1 MPDPRK
7 KVRKPRTTD
16 PRPGQGK
23 TQRAR
28 KPQAKRAAP
37 SSRKTSPLRAGQR
50 AASGLS
56 PKTGDVIKRL
66 RALPSLQ
73 GARAMGKQKP
83 SGIARP
89 SGRAGS
95 AMSRALTR
103 QLNRSKAKTTNP
115 RRKKR

>member
-1 MPDPRK
+1 MPAPRK
-7 KVRKPRTTD
+7 RVRKPRTTD

-23 TQRAR
+23 PQRAR

-73 GARAMGKQKP
+73 QARPMSKQKP
-83 SGIARP
+83 MGLIRP
-89 SGRAGS
+89 STLKKLKPYGRTRPVVGRAIKQ
-95 AMSRALTR
+95 M
-103 QLNRSKAKTTNP
+103 K
-115 RRKKR
+115 RKK